1 MKTLFFI
8 VLAFA
13 SVGCSGQTTAN
24 QTAPAAVPAATPRSI
39 STADLANLK
48 WIEGAWK
55 GTGDVEKPFFEL
67 YRFEDDS
74 TLAVDSFYD
83 ESLSKVTETSRFVL
97 KDGQF
102 ASAGEGSRYAA
113 TDITKDSITFA
124 PIVKAGNTFIWR
136 KKSADLWEAVLE
148 WPATE
153 SKPAMKRVYQ
163 MARIPMSKK

>member
-24 QTAPAAVPAATPRSI
+24 QTAPAAVPAAASKAV

-74 TLAVDSFYD
+74 TLAVDSFDD
-83 ESLSKVTETSRFVL
+83 ESLGKVTETSRFVL

-102 ASAGEGSRYAA
+102 GNSNYAA
-113 TDITKDSITFA
+113 TDITKDSVTFA
-124 PIVKAGNTFIWR
+124 PIAKARNTFTWR

-163 MARIPMSKK
+163 MARIPMPKK